1 MPAGIYIHIPF
12 CLSKCYYCDFYSKPA
27 SDEEIN
33 EYVECLIKEIK
44 IVLPRYSEKK
54 FDTIY
59 IGGGTPSILKI
70 IQLENIFKTL
80 FKFINPS
87 DIVETT
93 LEANPETLTQGKL
106 KALKKIGI
114 NRLSIGIQST
124 HNHLLKLL
132 NRVHNKKKAIESIEL
147 ARKAGFNNL
156 NVDLIFGIPQQ
167 TMKDWDETLDTV
179 TFLRPEHLSVYNLT
193 VEKGTKLYN
202 LIKTN
207 QLQLPDEDLQ
217 IRMFK
222 YAMKL
227 LPNRDYKH
235 YEISNYALDEFSCK
249 HNLKYWQGDEYLG
262 IGVASH
268 SWMNGKRF
276 YIPRNIKLY
285 MENVKRD
292 MIPYRYDKVRG
303 LRRRIAEK
311 LMLGLRLISGISTSD
326 FQKNHNID
334 LLRFFS
340 DEIKELKD
348 MELISINK
356 TRMKLTKKGILLSN
370 EVMSKFF

>member
-235 YEISNYALDEFSCK
+235 YEISNYALNGFLCK

-311 LMLGLRLISGISTSD
+311 LMLGLRLISGISPSD

-356 TRMKLTKKGILLSN
+356 TRLKLTKKGILLSN

>member
-27 SDEEIN
+27 SDEEID
-33 EYVECLIKEIK
+33 EYVECLTKEIK

-70 IQLENIFKTL
+70 IQLENIFETL
-80 FKFINPS
+80 YKFINPS

-93 LEANPETLTQGKL
+93 LEANPETLTKSKL

-124 HNHLLKLL
+124 HDYLLKLL

-167 TMKDWDETLDTV
+167 TMKDWEETLDTI
-179 TFLRPEHLSVYNLT
+179 TSLRPEHLSVYNLT

-202 LIKTN
+202 LIRTK
-207 QLQLPDEDLQ
+207 QLQLPDEELQ

-227 LPNRDYKH
+227 LSNRDYKH
-235 YEISNYALDEFSCK
+235 YEISNYALNGFLCK

-268 SWMNGKRF
+268 SWMNRKRF

-285 MENVKRD
+285 IENIQRD
-292 MIPYRYDKVRG
+292 MIPYKYDRVRD
-303 LRRRIAEK
+303 LRRRVAER
-311 LMLGLRLISGISTSD
+311 LMIGLRLIDGIELKTI
-326 FQKNHNID
+326 QTNYHID
-334 LLRFFS
+334 ILELFES
-340 DEIKELKD
+340 EIKELR
-348 MELISINK
+348 ELKLINVNRNK
-356 TRMKLTKKGILLSN
+356 MKLSKRGILLAN
-370 EVMSKFF
+370 EILSRFF